1 MKGIIKEPSSGVY
14 LSLDGDI
21 IPNHGYVDIS
31 DFNNPILCHTNFP
44 PPPGYTTSGGDWFA
58 PDGNRVG
65 GTPAVPGVTRT
76 RGSMVVRLLVAS
88 GDPPE
93 GIYYC
98 IVQNITGVNQT
109 THVGLYRN
117 GGKGD
122 LIVVSCFIQILL

>member
-1 MKGIIKEPSSGVY
+1 MKGIIKEPSPGVF

-21 IPNHGYVDIS
+21 ISNHGYVDIN

-44 PPPGYTTSGGDWFA
+44 PPTGSTTSGGDWWA
-58 PDGNRVG
+58 PDGTRVS
-65 GTPAVPGVTRT
+65 GTDVQGVTRT
-76 RGSMVVRLLVAS
+76 RDPMVVRLLITY

-93 GIYYC
+93 GIYHC

-109 THVGLYRN
+109 AYVGLYRN